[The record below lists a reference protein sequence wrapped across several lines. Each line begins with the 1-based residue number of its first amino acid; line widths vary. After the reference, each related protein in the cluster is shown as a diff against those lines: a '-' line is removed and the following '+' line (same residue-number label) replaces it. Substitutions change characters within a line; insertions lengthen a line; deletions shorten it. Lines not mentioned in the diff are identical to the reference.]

1 MILTFFYFL
10 VYQYGDCNHTNDTD
24 KCNDERI
31 PFHGYDFDISQVKIN
46 KPMPAL
52 KKYVPHNEFAFFQF
66 SLLFMDKEV
75 RIPE

>member
-31 PFHGYDFDISQVKIN
+31 PFHGYDFDISQERSKN
-46 KPMPAL
+46 L
-52 KKYVPHNEFAFFQF
+52 
-66 SLLFMDKEV
+66 
-75 RIPE
+75 

>member
-1 MILTFFYFL
+1 MGTILTYL
-10 VYQYGDCNHTNDTD
+10 R
-24 KCNDERI
+24 KE
-31 PFHGYDFDISQVKIN
+31 VKIN

>member
-1 MILTFFYFL
+1 MTAIILMIP
-10 VYQYGDCNHTNDTD
+10 TNAIMREVHSMGAILIYLR
-24 KCNDERI
+24 KE
-31 PFHGYDFDISQVKIN
+31 VKIN